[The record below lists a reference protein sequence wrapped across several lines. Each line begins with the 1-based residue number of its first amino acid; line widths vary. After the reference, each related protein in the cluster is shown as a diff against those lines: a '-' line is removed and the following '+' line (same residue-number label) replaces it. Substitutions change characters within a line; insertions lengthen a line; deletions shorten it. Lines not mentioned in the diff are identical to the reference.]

1 MKIFGKYGK
10 MSEEKV
16 DYGKSLWKP
25 ESGGGKHVVTK
36 SRFKGPENF
45 FPVVVDDFFNDPE
58 MIVDYGKSLRK
69 EQAGYPAQPGLRSKS
84 LWEINEHLAR
94 AIMLKI
100 MSCYYDLEYTN
111 LSWEMSDMRFQ
122 EVPRFSENKNDVRNK
137 GWIHQ
142 DDEFGDM
149 FQLAGLIYLT
159 PDIDPD
165 SGTSLYNAKSNNYH
179 KIYSKDVLYKDG
191 SFDREEH
198 TKSQIKQE
206 ENFEEKLRVQ
216 NIFNRLIAYDTSEW
230 HRANSYY
237 NGDGKDARLTLG
249 FFVGKI
255 NPTPLKRIKN
265 SEYESIIKLQI
276 GKK

>member
-10 MSEEKV
+10 VSEEKV
-16 DYGKSLWKP
+16 DYGKSLRKD
-25 ESGGGKHVVTK
+25 SGGKHVVTK

-58 MIVDYGKSLRK
+58 MIVDYGKSLQK
-69 EQAGYPAQPGLRSKS
+69 EQRKGQPGKRSKS
-84 LWEINEHLAR
+84 LWEINNLLAN

-111 LSWEMSDMRFQ
+111 VYWQTSDMRFQ

-142 DDEFGDM
+142 DDEFTEGM

-165 SGTSLYNAKSNNYH
+165 SGTSLYNAKSNKH
-179 KIYSKDVLYKDG
+179 HRIYSKDVLYKNG
-191 SFDREEH
+191 SFDKEEYI
-198 TKSQIKQE
+198 KSQIKHE

-249 FFVGKI
+249 FFTGNIK
-255 NPTPLKRIKN
+255 PTPLKRIKN

-276 GKK
+276 GKNEN

>member
-1 MKIFGKYGK
+1 

-16 DYGKSLWKP
+16 DYGKSLRKD
-25 ESGGGKHVVTK
+25 SGGKHVVTK
-36 SRFKGPENF
+36 SRFKAPENF

-58 MIVDYGKSLRK
+58 MIVDYGKSLQK
-69 EQAGYPAQPGLRSKS
+69 EQRKGQPGKRSES
-84 LWEINEHLAR
+84 LWKINNLLAN

-111 LSWEMSDMRFQ
+111 VSWEHSEICFH

-165 SGTSLYNAKSNNYH
+165 SGTSLYNVKSNIYH
-179 KIYSKDVLYKDG
+179 KIYSKDVLYKNG
-191 SFDREEH
+191 SFDKEEYI
-198 TKSQIKQE
+198 KSQIKQE

-216 NIFNRLIAYDTSEW
+216 NIFNRLVMYDTSEW

-237 NGDGKDARLTLG
+237 NGDGKDDRLTLG
-249 FFVGKI
+249 FFTGNIK
-255 NPTPLKRIKN
+255 PTPLKRIKN

-276 GKK
+276 GKNEN